1 MKKGLSTTIVTLL
14 AATAILLLSRKP
26 LAQQPN
32 VPSRVAKISDAPV
45 ALMKAKLT
53 ASQQVLEGL
62 LRRDFGVIAKGARDM
77 RKISEAAEWPR
88 ARDRVYEHFG
98 AEFRRQCNHLERLAQ
113 QRNHEGT
120 TFVFL
125 QMTTTCVH
133 CHDYARDSL
142 RVANLKANGNVQLI
156 PAGPGQ

>member
-1 MKKGLSTTIVTLL
+1 MKKRIQIAGVIFCTFGVVLL
-14 AATAILLLSRKP
+14 ISDQP
-26 LAQQPN
+26 LAEQPLPKPN
-32 VPSRVAKISDAPV
+32 AARISDAPT
-45 ALMKAKLT
+45 ALMRSKMN

-62 LRRDFGVIAKGARDM
+62 LRKDFAAITRGAAKM

-98 AEFRRQCNHLERLAQ
+98 AEFRRQCNHLEKLSK
-113 QRNHEGT
+113 QRNHEGA

-142 RVANLKANGNVQLI
+142 RVAKLRARDNVQLI
-156 PAGPGQ
+156 PASSPQ